1 MSGRLSSFGNSGRV
15 WNDVRGL
22 TVRAYCRITGN
33 NPGTDGFDRS
43 FNVQSISVTSTE
55 LTINFNEMVFSPYS
69 LATNYSWSTGG
80 TYYVLLAGSATGNKS
95 SFGIGYRGIY
105 NSGMTHTSSGTLSG
119 AEVIILGGIGV

>member
-33 NPGTDGFDRS
+33 SPASDGFDRS

-55 LTINFNEMVFSPYS
+55 LTINFYEMIYSPKN
-69 LATNYSWSTGG
+69 LATNYSWSTGN
-80 TYYVLLAGSATGNKS
+80 TYYVLLAGSQNGNRS
-95 SFGIGYRGIY
+95 SLGIGYRGIY
-105 NSGMTHTSSGTLSG
+105 NSGLSFTSSGTLSG
-119 AEVIILGGIGV
+119 AEVIILGGIGQ